1 MRADSWAGKLSEDQ
15 VEQAY
20 AIALQHSPRHAA
32 LPQICE
38 TFGIGT
44 RPSKTAFYRWLGT
57 TEKESWRW
65 RLKHAVSVARTMEA
79 ALPDDADAIYR
90 NLDEVPEFRGVVT
103 TTQHGSGTVV
113 RVNGKPALPS
123 HKLRPGERVDVAQ
136 REQRDTGRAEADM
149 REYCEGLGHCPAAGL
164 GGLSRPSRNLGRPSY
179 IELARRT
186 FLLNIFNPLWHLY
199 RNQCALERMVS
210 KWSGGKCRRDPR
222 RGKPVPLCRTS
233 ALSQH

>member
-32 LPQICE
+32 LPEICE
-38 TFGIGT
+38 TFAIAT

-90 NLDEVPEFRGVVT
+90 NSLVALGVDAAVQQDPKIAIAIGKTLKALNKDRETRLQQQIVELKGRIETILADQQKAAAPPDPSRLAAAVDEV
-103 TTQHGSGTVV
+103 
-113 RVNGKPALPS
+113 L
-123 HKLRPGERVDVAQ
+123 
-136 REQRDTGRAEADM
+136 GRKRQQETA
-149 REYCEGLGHCPAAGL
+149 HVSPTPAA
-164 GGLSRPSRNLGRPSY
+164 
-179 IELARRT
+179 
-186 FLLNIFNPLWHLY
+186 
-199 RNQCALERMVS
+199 
-210 KWSGGKCRRDPR
+210 
-222 RGKPVPLCRTS
+222 
-233 ALSQH
+233 